1 MAKQNPF
8 RIHGTVG
15 GEFFTNRKREL
26 EQFTRIL
33 SEPAAK
39 MVVYGPRRM
48 GKSSTLDNAVRSVNK
63 KGGHALIADISTAS
77 TVTDIGNRILASA
90 TRSIGRRWRDLGKDL
105 VGRLQGSIRLAPD
118 PTTGLMLPSFD
129 VGLRQESLEM
139 QRESLAQV
147 LDGLNALAAS
157 KKTSVGLVLD
167 EFQDIAKFGGEDAEW
182 HLRGIVQRHKHVSY
196 IFAGSEEHLI
206 RAMLKSGRAFY
217 NMLDQHH
224 FGPIDK
230 DHMAS
235 WIDQRMGSAGLTSQ
249 FAGAV
254 CITLAGPR
262 TRDIVQLARKCVDR
276 AVDDALAYDDVAA
289 SYVELIEDQDDSIR
303 NWWNTLTSLQQNV
316 LRAVA
321 GSASGLTT
329 ADARKKFSLESSG
342 SITNAAAALLDE
354 GHLVR
359 TDNGSGYVFDS
370 PFVRGWVII
379 HALPDIGVELPAT
392 HIASA
397 TAEYEVGLATKKS
410 AGGKAKKQKST

>member
-1 MAKQNPF
+1 MPKQNPF
-8 RIHGTVG
+8 RIHGTVE

-26 EQFTRIL
+26 EDFARIL
-33 SEPAAK
+33 GEPGAK
-39 MVVYGPRRM
+39 MVVYGPRRL
-48 GKSSTLDNAVRSVNK
+48 GKSSTLDIAVRSINK

-77 TVTDIGNRILASA
+77 TITDIGNRILASA
-90 TRSIGRRWRDLGKDL
+90 TRSIGKRWRELAKDL

-118 PTTGLMLPSFD
+118 PTTGFMLPSFD
-129 VGLRQESLEM
+129 VGLRQESLET

-147 LDGLNALAAS
+147 LDGLESLAAS
-157 KKTSVGLVLD
+157 RKTNVGLVID
-167 EFQDIAKFGGEDAEW
+167 EFQDIAKFGGEAAEW

-196 IFAGSEEHLI
+196 IFAGSQEHLI
-206 RAMLKSGRAFY
+206 RAMVTSGRAFY
-217 NMLDQHH
+217 KMLDQHH
-224 FGPIDK
+224 FGPIDR
-230 DHMAS
+230 DHMAG
-235 WIDQRMGSAGLTSQ
+235 WIDQRMQSVGLTST
-249 FAGAV
+249 FAGAACV
-254 CITLAGPR
+254 TLTGPR

-276 AVDDALAYDDVAA
+276 AVESTVAYDEVAA

-321 GSASGLTT
+321 GSSAGLTT
-329 ADARKKFSLESSG
+329 ADTRRKFSLESSG

-392 HIASA
+392 HIASE
-397 TAEYEVGLATKKS
+397 TAEYRAATPPKSGKK
-410 AGGKAKKQKST
+410 KR